1 MLTLKINGKELTVDV
16 DPNTPLLWVIRDE
29 LKLTGTKYGCGKG
42 LCGSC
47 TVHFNGQALRACT
60 LPVVAAQGQEITTIE
75 GVSDKSS
82 VSYYEVGEAV
92 QEAWV
97 EEQVPQCGYCQPG
110 QIMSATALLSGN
122 EAPSDDEIDQ
132 AMRGNICRC
141 GTYPRIKKAIK
152 RAAEDIA

>member
-1 MLTLKINGKELTVDV
+1 MLTIKINGKERSVDV

-60 LPVVAAQGQEITTIE
+60 LPVVAAQGFDITTIE
-75 GVSDKSS
+75 GLTEDESLYKD
-82 VSYYEVGEAV
+82 VGSAV
-92 QEAWV
+92 QDAWV

-110 QIMSATALLSGN
+110 QIMNATAFLAKN
-122 EAPSDDEIDQ
+122 AAPSDDDINQ
-132 AMRGNICRC
+132 AMSGNLCRC
-141 GTYPRIKKAIK
+141 GTYTRIRKAIK
-152 RAAEDIA
+152 RAAEDIK